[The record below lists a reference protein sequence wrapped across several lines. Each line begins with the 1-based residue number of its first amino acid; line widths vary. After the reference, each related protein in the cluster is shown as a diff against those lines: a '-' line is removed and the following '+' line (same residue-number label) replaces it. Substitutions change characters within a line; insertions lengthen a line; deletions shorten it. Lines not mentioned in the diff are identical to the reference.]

1 MTLDRPAL
9 DRTLRGVRE
18 RLLAERAAGGHWV
31 GELSASAL
39 STATATW
46 ALAMADREKVP
57 EKVPGTFSALA
68 CRGLDWLAANQNEDG
83 GWGDTV
89 LSTSNIST
97 TALAWAAFAACSEEG
112 EKGAAPF
119 SGRSEKGAVPFSL
132 PQDAECPP
140 GGEKGTVPFS
150 QRREKGTAPFSASP
164 FIATIAAAE
173 AWLCRRAGSLEP
185 GRLAAAI
192 AQRYGKDRTFSAPI
206 LTMCALA
213 GRLGP
218 PARAW
223 PLVPA
228 LPFELAACPHW
239 LLGWLRLPVVSYAL
253 PALIAIGQVRH
264 HCRPSWNPPV
274 RALRGL
280 LRRGTLEVLRG
291 IQSASGGFLEAAPLT
306 SFVAMSLLG
315 AGCADHPVAAKA
327 LAFLAASARPDGSW
341 PIDTNL
347 ATWVTTLSVSALAGR
362 LGDALPA
369 EARQQILDWLL
380 AQQHLEEHPYTHA
393 APGGWAW
400 TDLSGGVPDADD
412 TAGALVALAHLGA
425 DLEPSSPTAGPM
437 REAAARGTAWLLG
450 LQNRDGGIP
459 TFCRG
464 WGALPFDRSSPDLT
478 AHAIR
483 AWLAWADR
491 VPPDLAL
498 RINRAIGRALAYL
511 ARSQT
516 ADGAW
521 IPLWFGNQWDAREEN
536 PLYGTSRVVPALAQ
550 LAAGGHEAAARLA
563 ARGVEWLLAAQDGA
577 GAWGGSPAARPS
589 IEETALAVEA
599 LAAVLETLAGGS
611 PDSHAPCDQRK
622 SRDCG
627 TAGLSGRG
635 ECRPAYPRPGEPA
648 VPHLPEVALPVV
660 SMRSALARGTEWL
673 IRQTGEG
680 TQFPPAPIGFY
691 FAKLWY
697 YERLYPVLFTV
708 SALERVRQIEGL

>member
-9 DRTLRGVRE
+9 DRTLRAARE
-18 RLLAERAAGGHWV
+18 RLLADRAAGGHWA
-31 GELSASAL
+31 GELSSSAL

-46 ALAMADREKVP
+46 ALAMADREKAP
-57 EKVPGTFSALA
+57 EKVPGTFSALVR
-68 CRGLDWLAANQNEDG
+68 RGLDWLAANQNEDG

-97 TALAWAAFAACSEEG
+97 TALAWAAFAASPGNFE
-112 EKGAAPF
+112 
-119 SGRSEKGAVPFSL
+119 SHRRAV
-132 PQDAECPP
+132 
-140 GGEKGTVPFS
+140 
-150 QRREKGTAPFSASP
+150 
-164 FIATIAAAE
+164 AAAE

-264 HCRPSWNPPV
+264 HCRPSRNPPV
-274 RALRGL
+274 RALRSA
-280 LRRGTLEVLRG
+280 LRRHTLEVLRR
-291 IQSASGGFLEAAPLT
+291 IQPASGGFLEAAPLT

-315 AGCADHPVAAKA
+315 AGGADHPVAAKA

-347 ATWVTTLSVSALAGR
+347 ATWVTTLSVNALAGR

-369 EARQQILDWLL
+369 DARQQILGWLL

-425 DLEPSSPTAGPM
+425 DLEPSSPAAGPL
-437 REAAARGTAWLLG
+437 REAAARGAAWLLG

-464 WGALPFDRSSPDLT
+464 WGTLPFDRSSPDLT

-498 RINRAIGRALAYL
+498 RINRALGRALAYL
-511 ARSQT
+511 ERSQT

-536 PLYGTSRVVPALAQ
+536 PLYGTSQVVPALAQ
-550 LAAGGHEAAARLA
+550 LATCGHEAARRMM
-563 ARGVEWLLAAQDGA
+563 ARGVEWLLAAQSQA
-577 GAWGGSPAARPS
+577 GAWGGSPAAMPS

-599 LAAVLETLAGGS
+599 LAMVLNSLRGGQSCPPRMPHASVRGGQDCPLRGGSGYPPRFADSSAENPPRHATLAEDTG
-611 PDSHAPCDQRK
+611 
-622 SRDCG
+622 
-627 TAGLSGRG
+627 
-635 ECRPAYPRPGEPA
+635 
-648 VPHLPEVALPVV
+648 VPVESIKA
-660 SMRSALARGTEWL
+660 ALARGTEWL
-673 IRQTGEG
+673 IRRTGEG